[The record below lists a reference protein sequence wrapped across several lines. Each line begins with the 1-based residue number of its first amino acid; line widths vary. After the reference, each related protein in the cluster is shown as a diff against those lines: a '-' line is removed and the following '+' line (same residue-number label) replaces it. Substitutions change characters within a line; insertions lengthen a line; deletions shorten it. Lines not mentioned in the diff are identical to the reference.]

1 MKARLKGNKEWR
13 DYLPY
18 FIDGKCVGLIIG
30 EIEVKRELGGY
41 PISEQ
46 PVTVKEYQY
55 MPFDKFDLWEEPNW
69 QSVRTQAAIAA
80 MQGVMNFFGS
90 IDYNKE
96 TIAKLAVEQA
106 DALIK
111 ELQGAS
117 NSVIDKTMQK
127 HPQDDLL
134 NRQLTDFPLSV
145 RSLNCLKANN
155 IHTVRDL
162 VKLNKIDWLKFRSSG
177 KRSLNE
183 LDDFITEHNL
193 SWGMNV

>member
-1 MKARLKGNKEWR
+1 
-13 DYLPY
+13 
-18 FIDGKCVGLIIG
+18 
-30 EIEVKRELGGY
+30 
-41 PISEQ
+41 
-46 PVTVKEYQY
+46 

-117 NSVIDKTMQK
+117 NSVIDKATQK
-127 HPQDDLL
+127 HPQDDFL

-162 VKLNKIDWLKFRSSG
+162 VRLNKIDWLKFRTSG
-177 KRSLNE
+177 KKSLNE
-183 LDDFITEHNL
+183 LDDFITEHGL